1 VASLTYDETSRL
13 LSIARIFQYS
23 KPFYSIV
30 KNRSKT
36 FIFGKRPDDL
46 IDTET
51 ISIQVMEKHRV
62 YLERLENSPIKKAA
76 YYQQLKESTN
86 AKSSRALSEITGE
99 DWSYIAKVL
108 KTLQLPPL
116 FKLICQNIK
125 NRPLLNISIFIV
137 SWNWLGSKKKNF
149 NSNVSGKCWN

>member
-1 VASLTYDETSRL
+1 
-13 LSIARIFQYS
+13 
-23 KPFYSIV
+23 
-30 KNRSKT
+30 
-36 FIFGKRPDDL
+36 L

-62 YLERLENSPIKKAA
+62 YLERLENFPIKKAA

-108 KTLQLPPL
+108 KTLQLPTPIQTYL
-116 FKLICQNIK
+116 SEHKEPAIAKYFHLHRLLELVRLEEEKLQFQRFREMLELARENAK
-125 NRPLLNISIFIV
+125 L
-137 SWNWLGSKKKNF
+137 
-149 NSNVSGKCWN
+149 